1 MKSRGRRSKEPKRQ
15 RARAEVEVVLPEG
28 VTLADLDIPLDRLR
42 QLYRRIQQRQLE
54 PEDWELLRAMLPE
67 TK

>member
-1 MKSRGRRSKEPKRQ
+1 M
-15 RARAEVEVVLPEG
+15 LPEG